1 VLLNMLSWETFIGA
15 TCCPREKSP
24 AQNNNSVRGYQYWE
38 MTMNSQRATLEIIAP
53 TINEAIEKGL
63 AELELPREAV
73 KIEILDEGSRGLF
86 GLGSHQA
93 RVRLIVRQNLPESP
107 EVEIFTT
114 SSELTDSEVAEE
126 EPTIRPI
133 RIQPANAKE
142 QIPLHVAQET
152 VSELLEKMHIQAQ
165 VNASYGEVDDVRGTR
180 AILVDITGKDLSV
193 LIGKRSE
200 TLNALQYIARLIVS
214 KELGDN
220 ITLVIDVEGYRTRRE
235 RQLRQLAHR
244 MAEQAVKTGRKQ
256 TLEPMPPNERRIIHM
271 ELREDAH
278 VTTESFGEE
287 PHRKVTIIPKE

>member
-1 VLLNMLSWETFIGA
+1 
-15 TCCPREKSP
+15 
-24 AQNNNSVRGYQYWE
+24 
-38 MTMNSQRATLEIIAP
+38 MNSKHATIEIIAP

-63 AELELPREAV
+63 TELQLNRDAV
-73 KIEILDEGSRGLF
+73 DIEILDEGSRGLF

-93 RVRLIVRQNLPESP
+93 RVRLVVKQNIPTNTEP
-107 EVEIFTT
+107 GI
-114 SSELTDSEVAEE
+114 SSSSNELASAEDEKE
-126 EPTIRPI
+126 EPTAKPI
-133 RIQPANAKE
+133 RIQPASAKE

-152 VSELLEKMHIQAQ
+152 VSELLAKMHIEAQ
-165 VNASYGEVDDVRGTR
+165 VEAFYGEVDAVSGTR
-180 AILVDITGKDLSV
+180 AILVDLTGKDLSI

-214 KELGDN
+214 KELGEN
-220 ITLVIDVEGYRTRRE
+220 ITLVIDIEGYRTRRE

-271 ELREDAH
+271 ELRDDAH

>member
-1 VLLNMLSWETFIGA
+1 
-15 TCCPREKSP
+15 
-24 AQNNNSVRGYQYWE
+24 
-38 MTMNSQRATLEIIAP
+38 MNSQHATLEIIAP

-63 AELELPREAV
+63 AELELNRDAV
-73 KIEILDEGSRGLF
+73 DIEILDEGSRGLF

-93 RVRLIVRQNLPESP
+93 RVRLIVKQNVP
-107 EVEIFTT
+107 TT
-114 SSELTDSEVAEE
+114 TEPDIVPSSSEIPYSDIAEE
-126 EPTIRPI
+126 EPAVKSI
-133 RIQPANAKE
+133 RIPPANAKE

-152 VSELLEKMHIQAQ
+152 VSELLAKMHIEAQ
-165 VNASYGEVDDVRGTR
+165 VEASYGEVDDVRGTR
-180 AILVDITGKDLSV
+180 AILVDLSGKDLSI

-214 KELGDN
+214 KELGEN

-256 TLEPMPPNERRIIHM
+256 TLEPMPPNERRIIHI

>member
-1 VLLNMLSWETFIGA
+1 
-15 TCCPREKSP
+15 
-24 AQNNNSVRGYQYWE
+24 
-38 MTMNSQRATLEIIAP
+38 MNSQRATLEIIAP

-63 AELELPREAV
+63 AELVLTRDAV
-73 KIEILDEGSRGLF
+73 EIEILDEGSRGLF
-86 GLGSHQA
+86 GLGAHQA
-93 RVRLIVRQNLPESP
+93 RVRLIVKKNISESP
-107 EVEIFTT
+107 EPEFIPLL
-114 SSELTDSEVAEE
+114 SELPNSDVVDE
-126 EPTIRPI
+126 EPTSSPI
-133 RIQPANAKE
+133 RIPPANAKE

-152 VSELLEKMHIQAQ
+152 VSELLGKMHIQAQ

-235 RQLRQLAHR
+235 GQLRQLAHR
-244 MAEQAVKTGRKQ
+244 MAEQALKTGRKQ

-271 ELREDAH
+271 ELREDTH

>member
-1 VLLNMLSWETFIGA
+1 MS
-15 TCCPREKSP
+15 
-24 AQNNNSVRGYQYWE
+24 
-38 MTMNSQRATLEIIAP
+38 SQRATLEIIAP
-53 TINEAIEKGL
+53 TVNEAIEKGL
-63 AELELPREAV
+63 LELELPREAV
-73 KIEILDEGSRGLF
+73 EIEILDEGGRGLF

-93 RVRLIVRQNLPESP
+93 RVRLIVRSHEEETPEDAQDNG
-107 EVEIFTT
+107 F
-114 SSELTDSEVAEE
+114 SELDFSEEMEQETEIKPV
-126 EPTIRPI
+126 
-133 RIQPANAKE
+133 RIPPANAKE

-152 VSELLEKMHIQAQ
+152 VSELLGKMHIQAD
-165 VNASYGEVDDVRGTR
+165 VVASYGEVDEVRGTR
-180 AILVDITGKDLSV
+180 AILVDVTGKDLSV

-214 KELGDN
+214 KEMGEN

-244 MAEQAVKTGRKQ
+244 MADQAMKTGRKQ

-271 ELREDAH
+271 ELRDDAH

>member
-1 VLLNMLSWETFIGA
+1 
-15 TCCPREKSP
+15 
-24 AQNNNSVRGYQYWE
+24 
-38 MTMNSQRATLEIIAP
+38 MTMNSQHATIEIIAP

-63 AELELPREAV
+63 AELELSREAV
-73 KIEILDEGSRGLF
+73 DIEILDEGSRGLF

-93 RVRLIVRQNLPESP
+93 RVRLIVKQNVPTAVKSDMTTAP
-107 EVEIFTT
+107 GDSIYTEV
-114 SSELTDSEVAEE
+114 SEE
-126 EPTIRPI
+126 EVTIKPI
-133 RIQPANAKE
+133 RIPAGNAKE

-152 VSELLEKMHIQAQ
+152 VSELLVKMHIEAQ
-165 VNASYGEVDDVRGTR
+165 VDASYGEVDDIRGTR
-180 AILVDITGKDLSV
+180 AILVDISGKDLSV

-214 KELGDN
+214 KELGEN
-220 ITLVIDVEGYRTRRE
+220 ITLVIDVEGYRSRRE
-235 RQLRQLAHR
+235 RQLRVLAHR

>member
-1 VLLNMLSWETFIGA
+1 
-15 TCCPREKSP
+15 
-24 AQNNNSVRGYQYWE
+24 
-38 MTMNSQRATLEIIAP
+38 MNSQRATLEIIAP

-73 KIEILDEGSRGLF
+73 EIEILDEGSRGLF

-93 RVRLIVRQNLPESP
+93 RVRLIVRQNLAESP
-107 EVEIFTT
+107 EAET
-114 SSELTDSEVAEE
+114 SSFSNELSDFEDIEE
-126 EPTIRPI
+126 GTPVKPI

-142 QIPLHVAQET
+142 QIPIHVAQET
-152 VSELLEKMHIQAQ
+152 VSELLEKMQIQAQ

-180 AILVDITGKDLSV
+180 AILVDITGNDLSV

-244 MAEQAVKTGRKQ
+244 MAEQALKTGRKQ

-271 ELREDAH
+271 ELRDDAH

>member
-1 VLLNMLSWETFIGA
+1 MNEKHA
-15 TCCPREKSP
+15 TI
-24 AQNNNSVRGYQYWE
+24 
-38 MTMNSQRATLEIIAP
+38 EIIAP

-63 AELELPREAV
+63 AELEIPREAV
-73 KIEILDEGSRGLF
+73 EIEILDEGSRGLF

-93 RVRLIVRQNLPESP
+93 RVRLIVKRNIAESP
-107 EVEIFTT
+107 ERESILSIEET
-114 SSELTDSEVAEE
+114 SIAETEEE
-126 EPTIRPI
+126 EPMLKPV
-133 RIQPANAKE
+133 RIPPANAKE
-142 QIPLHVAQET
+142 EIPLHVAQET
-152 VSELLEKMHIQAQ
+152 ISELLGKMNIQAQ
-165 VNASYGEVDDVRGTR
+165 VKASYSEVDDVRGTR

-214 KELGDN
+214 KELGEN
-220 ITLVIDVEGYRTRRE
+220 ITLVVDVEGYRTRRE

-271 ELREDAH
+271 ELREDAQ